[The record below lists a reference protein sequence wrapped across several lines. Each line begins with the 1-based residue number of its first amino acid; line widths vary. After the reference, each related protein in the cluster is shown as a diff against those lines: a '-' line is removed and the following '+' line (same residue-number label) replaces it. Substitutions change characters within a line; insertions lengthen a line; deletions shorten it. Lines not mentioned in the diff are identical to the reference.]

1 MKYVPNRTSLAASVG
16 ADEGVAAMAA
26 GAANGK
32 ATPNSPNWAAVE
44 AKNPIKE
51 YQTKVLTGGDP
62 AAAAKAA
69 DEIITQALNA
79 K

>member
-1 MKYVPNRTSLAASVG
+1 
-16 ADEGVAAMAA
+16 MAA

-62 AAAAKAA
+62 ATAAKAA
-69 DEIITQALNA
+69 DEIITQALNT